1 MRLVGRVIK
10 KMKRWKKATKTTT
23 YQDHLVHSCP
33 GLVWIWLTQIG
44 WSEINYDLEE
54 SLLHKVGVEEER
66 HIDINESKYFVTFLE
81 PFGGAVLGRER
92 AFLGDPD
99 FLWFSFSFSSLFRDL

>member
-1 MRLVGRVIK
+1 MQ
-10 KMKRWKKATKTTT
+10 MKILLSFHLSI

-33 GLVWIWLTQIG
+33 DLVWIWLTQIG

-66 HIDINESKYFVTFLE
+66 HIDINESKYFVTFLDVE
-81 PFGGAVLGRER
+81 KPFQANPIDGI
-92 AFLGDPD
+92 
-99 FLWFSFSFSSLFRDL
+99 